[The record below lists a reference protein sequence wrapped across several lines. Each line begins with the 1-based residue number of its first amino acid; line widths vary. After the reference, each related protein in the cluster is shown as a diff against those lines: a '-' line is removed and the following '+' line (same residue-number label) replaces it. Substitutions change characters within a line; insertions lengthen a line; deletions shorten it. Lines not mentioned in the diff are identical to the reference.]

1 MGALLPADWILGE
14 DLAQLSDVDRAQ
26 VLDWLGSCGVDPD
39 RTRAI
44 RFDLAGPG
52 DVPIVIAE
60 RYAQW
65 PITVGM
71 RGIETRTETHAMVGE
86 APRSLAELLAKP
98 IAD

>member
-14 DLAQLSDVDRAQ
+14 DLAQLSEA
-26 VLDWLGSCGVDPD
+26 

-65 PITVGM
+65 PITVGL
-71 RGIETRTETHAMVGE
+71 RGIEMRTETYVMVGE
-86 APRSLAELLAKP
+86 APGSLAEVLATP
-98 IAD
+98 IMD